1 MAGYRDIDLR
11 AAINAIS
18 DVIQN
23 RPRPIRSFDQIYMKA
38 GDMVL
43 QSELVAKWADGKR
56 LAFIG
61 DGDAI
66 SVCVAYLKH
75 NKIFDYGPTR
85 ITVFDFDQ
93 RICNAVNRFADHERL
108 ETLSAINYNVID
120 AFPNVGDFDCFYT
133 NPPWGASNEGAS
145 VHVFTQRGMEAT
157 GYSGEGMIVIADDH
171 ELEWPQVVLSTT
183 QKFGLDRGFYVQKMA
198 SQVHMYHLDDAPGLK
213 SCNLM
218 LKALPNN
225 YPRGP
230 SLPIT
235 DSDRLNNFYGRDQ
248 HVRIRYVKEKLRV
261 DYGKALDSEY
271 EFELYNQE
279 VRND

>member
-23 RPRPIRSFDQIYMKA
+23 RPRPIRTFDQIYMKA

-75 NKIFDYGPTR
+75 RKIFDYGPTR

-93 RICNAVNRFADHERL
+93 RICNAVNRFADNQRL
-108 ETLSAINYNVID
+108 ETLSAVNYNVID
-120 AFPNVGDFDCFYT
+120 SFLNVGDFDCFYT

-145 VHVFTQRGMEAT
+145 VHVFAQRGMEAT

-183 QKFGLDRGFYVQKMA
+183 QKFSIDRGFYVQKMA
-198 SQVHMYHLDDAPGLK
+198 SQVHLYHLDDAPDLK

-218 LKALPNN
+218 IKALPNN
-225 YPRGP
+225 FSRGT

-235 DSDRLNNFYGRDQ
+235 DVERLNNFYGRDQ
-248 HVRIRYVKEKLRV
+248 HVRIRYVKEKSCV
-261 DYGKALDSEY
+261 DYGKAQDSEY
-271 EFELYNQE
+271 EFELFSLE
-279 VRND
+279 A